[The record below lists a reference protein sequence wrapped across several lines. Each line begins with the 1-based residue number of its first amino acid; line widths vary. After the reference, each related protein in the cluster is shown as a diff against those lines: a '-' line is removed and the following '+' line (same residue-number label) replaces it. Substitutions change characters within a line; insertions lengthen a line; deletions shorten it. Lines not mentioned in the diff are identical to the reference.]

1 MGIGM
6 TPDWRRDGMLHGM
19 EIRARHEADV
29 DAATALLE
37 RHHSLA
43 RMGRLERPLDYPALV
58 AVDPKMVGLL
68 TYIVN
73 APTAEIPTL
82 QVDRQWGGIGTQL
95 LQGAKRLARGAGCRR
110 LWLIT
115 TNDNVDALR
124 LPAPRLS
131 LGAATCWR
139 CCTQPRQPKAGD
151 PRGRPARHT
160 DS

>member
-1 MGIGM
+1 
-6 TPDWRRDGMLHGM
+6 MLHGM

-29 DAATALLE
+29 DAATAFLE
-37 RHHSLA
+37 RHNSLRVA

-95 LQGAKRLARGAGCRR
+95 LQGAKRLARGAVAGGSGSSPPMTTSMPSGYQRR
-110 LWLIT
+110 GFRLAQLHAGAVARSRASLKPEIPEVGLHGIPIRDELILET
-115 TNDNVDALR
+115 HL
-124 LPAPRLS
+124 
-131 LGAATCWR
+131 
-139 CCTQPRQPKAGD
+139 
-151 PRGRPARHT
+151 
-160 DS
+160 